1 MLQNLKNW
9 FIKEKSYF
17 DHWFEIDERW
27 RYLTVAVV
35 NVALKYVAF
44 AVLLFFY
51 ANNYQLNLLLS
62 WIFSSFTAFLGYKI
76 LVFATEGNHL
86 REYLKSLAILSWS
99 YLINSFFL
107 WVAVKKLLFNPY
119 LSQAVIL
126 FGLTTVNFVLFKH
139 FAFKQQKM
147 HFWEKIYA
155 VFS

>member
-1 MLQNLKNW
+1 MLQNLKTW
-9 FIKEKSYF
+9 FVKEKSYL

-35 NVALKYVAF
+35 NVLFKYAAF
-44 AVLLFFY
+44 AILLFLY

-62 WIFSSFTAFLGYKI
+62 WIFSSFTAFWGYKI

-86 REYLKSLAILSWS
+86 CEYLKSLAILSWS
-99 YLINSFFL
+99 YLINSFCL
-107 WVAVKKLLFNPY
+107 WVAVKKLLLNPY

-126 FGLTTVNFVLFKH
+126 FCLTTANFVLFKH
-139 FAFKQQKM
+139 FAFKQQKT

-155 VFS
+155 VFN

>member
-1 MLQNLKNW
+1 MLQNLKTW
-9 FIKEKSYF
+9 FVKEKSYL

-35 NVALKYVAF
+35 NVLFKYAAF
-44 AVLLFFY
+44 AILLFLY

-62 WIFSSFTAFLGYKI
+62 WIFSSFTAFWGYKI

-99 YLINSFFL
+99 YLINSFCL
-107 WVAVKKLLFNPY
+107 WVAVKQLLLNPY

-126 FGLTTVNFVLFKH
+126 FCLTTVNFVLFKH
-139 FAFKQQKM
+139 FAFKQQKT

-155 VFS
+155 VFN